1 MIQEKGNYNIYAN
14 SNEESA
20 NREKEKENLQKI
32 SQNHREDTKR
42 DKNAVN
48 QKRKRGNI
56 QGKDGAS

>member
-1 MIQEKGNYNIYAN
+1 MIYAN